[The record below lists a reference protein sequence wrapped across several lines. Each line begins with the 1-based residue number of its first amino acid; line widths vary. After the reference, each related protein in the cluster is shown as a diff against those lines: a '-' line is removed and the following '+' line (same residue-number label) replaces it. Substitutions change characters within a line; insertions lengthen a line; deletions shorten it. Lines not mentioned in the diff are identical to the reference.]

1 MFKTPSFCILH
12 LVFRWVVLLLTDCT
26 LPVLGPGVTC
36 LVSYYSLLYLKVHAV
51 LWESVNNKTDYI
63 FFIKNGNHT
72 IVYLIWLISL
82 FWILILEKKNLWKSG
97 GLSILII
104 FFFNLIIKD
113 LLHKRSKQS
122 TISKFRSGSGSAGI
136 SISSWASRS
145 VCCVSSVCPGI
156 E

>member
-1 MFKTPSFCILH
+1 MFNTPSFCILY
-12 LVFRWVVLLLTDCT
+12 LVFRWVVLLLTDST

-63 FFIKNGNHT
+63 FH
-72 IVYLIWLISL
+72 
-82 FWILILEKKNLWKSG
+82 KKWKPYNCVFDMIDLSFLNSYSWKKTLWNSG

-136 SISSWASRS
+136 SISSWASGS

>member
-26 LPVLGPGVTC
+26 LPVLGSGVTC

-63 FFIKNGNHT
+63 FHKNGNHT
-72 IVYLIWLISL
+72 IVYLIWLISFFL
-82 FWILILEKKNLWKSG
+82 NSYSWKKNLWNSG

-104 FFFNLIIKD
+104 FFFNLIIND

>member
-1 MFKTPSFCILH
+1 MFKTPSFWILY
-12 LVFRWVVLLLTDCT
+12 LVYRWVVLFLTDCT

-63 FFIKNGNHT
+63 FHKNGNHT
-72 IVYLIWLISL
+72 IVYLIWLISF
-82 FWILILEKKNLWKSG
+82 FWILILEKNLWNSG

-113 LLHKRSKQS
+113 FLHKRSKQS

-136 SISSWASRS
+136 SISSWASGS